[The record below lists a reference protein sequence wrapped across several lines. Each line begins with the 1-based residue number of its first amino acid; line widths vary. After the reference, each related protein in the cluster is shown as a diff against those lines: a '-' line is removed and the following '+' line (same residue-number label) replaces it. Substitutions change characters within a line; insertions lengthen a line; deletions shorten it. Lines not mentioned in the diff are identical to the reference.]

1 MEPYRHKVKYYECD
15 PMGVVHHSNYVRF
28 MEEARVEMMDRL
40 GFGYERM
47 EADGVISPVLSLT
60 CKFLRPAHF
69 QEVVEISVRLSSS
82 TAMKVSFAYEMRV
95 EGNVVMTAE
104 STHCFLENGRP
115 VSLEKRFPEFF
126 AVLSELR

>member
-28 MEEARVEMMDRL
+28 MEEALVEMMDRL

-47 EADGVISPVLSLT
+47 EAEGVISPVLSLT

>member
-47 EADGVISPVLSLT
+47 EAEGVISPVLSLT

-126 AVLSELR
+126 AVLSELG

>member
-28 MEEARVEMMDRL
+28 MEESRVEMMDRL

-47 EADGVISPVLSLT
+47 EAEGVISPVLSLT

>member
-1 MEPYRHKVKYYECD
+1 MEPYRHKVKYYDCD

>member
-28 MEEARVEMMDRL
+28 MEEARVEMMDKL

-115 VSLEKRFPEFF
+115 VSLEKRFPDFF
-126 AVLSELR
+126 AALSALR

>member
-126 AVLSELR
+126 AVLSELW

>member
-82 TAMKVSFAYEMRV
+82 TAMKVSFSYEMRV

>member
-115 VSLEKRFPEFF
+115 VSLEKRFPDFF

>member
-126 AVLSELR
+126 AVLSELG

>member
-28 MEEARVEMMDRL
+28 MEEARVEMMDKL

>member
-1 MEPYRHKVKYYECD
+1 
-15 PMGVVHHSNYVRF
+15 
-28 MEEARVEMMDRL
+28 MMDKL

-47 EADGVISPVLSLT
+47 EAEGVISPVLSLS
-60 CKFLRPAHF
+60 CRFLRPAHF